1 MLEASSGQ
9 LCLPTLDERVTL
21 YLRAVYG
28 KSDFTREEYSEARK
42 LILNAMAADFAAKPG
57 ISLSQ
62 EGPETLKPEPGD
74 NPGKLIAISASLPT
88 LLEGGRKY
96 DAERPSSPAFLQDL
110 AASYPGAA
118 KRSLNPVASNR
129 SLACALVRDGSVLTR
144 EEGEVVPIR
153 RSSAVYR
160 RRRFAFTSA
169 AAAAC
174 VAIFLVTLPV
184 VWVVDRNATGSQVAV
199 QSSPSQQSDPV
210 ALAPPTHGAVAGVG
224 ASRPPEIAPV
234 DQNSAGSQ
242 VAVGLSP
249 AVSFDGTRTPG
260 STGVGVPLP
269 DPSTSPGNATNGLG
283 NATQL
288 TLAAVPAAPLTMPPP
303 TPLEAFRSGA
313 QAPRQGKT
321 DQAARKQHVPLPDA
335 TANPGDATKVLGNAT
350 PLAAAPAALLT
361 MPPRLLLPPTPLE
374 AFRSGTQA
382 LRQGKT
388 DQAVIVLEY
397 AAEQGVPGAIW
408 KLGRMYADGDGVKMN
423 KARAYDYFRRLTTM
437 HADDG
442 SSAPNARFLANAFV
456 TLGLYNLDGIPGT
469 LKADPN
475 VAREMFRYAASYFA
489 DPEAQYYLGRLFLLG
504 KGAPKDA
511 IQAARWLRLSANKG
525 DHRAQALLGGMLF
538 NGEQVSRQASL
549 GLFWLIVAKDAAG
562 PDEGWIT
569 DMYSSAVA
577 QVSESERALAHK
589 YLEDWLKNRRE

>member
-1 MLEASSGQ
+1 MRISN
-9 LCLPTLDERVTL
+9 
-21 YLRAVYG
+21 
-28 KSDFTREEYSEARK
+28 
-42 LILNAMAADFAAKPG
+42 LIVSIGL
-57 ISLSQ
+57 
-62 EGPETLKPEPGD
+62 
-74 NPGKLIAISASLPT
+74 
-88 LLEGGRKY
+88 
-96 DAERPSSPAFLQDL
+96 L
-110 AASYPGAA
+110 AA
-118 KRSLNPVASNR
+118 
-129 SLACALVRDGSVLTR
+129 
-144 EEGEVVPIR
+144 
-153 RSSAVYR
+153 
-160 RRRFAFTSA
+160 
-169 AAAAC
+169 
-174 VAIFLVTLPV
+174 
-184 VWVVDRNATGSQVAV
+184 
-199 QSSPSQQSDPV
+199 
-210 ALAPPTHGAVAGVG
+210 
-224 ASRPPEIAPV
+224 
-234 DQNSAGSQ
+234 
-242 VAVGLSP
+242 AVGLSP

-260 STGVGVPLP
+260 SAAVGVPLP
-269 DPSTSPGNATNGLG
+269 DPTVSPGEATNVLG
-283 NATQL
+283 SATP
-288 TLAAVPAAPLTMPPP
+288 LAAVPAVPLTMPPRP
-303 TPLEAFRSGA
+303 I
-313 QAPRQGKT
+313 
-321 DQAARKQHVPLPDA
+321 
-335 TANPGDATKVLGNAT
+335 
-350 PLAAAPAALLT
+350 
-361 MPPRLLLPPTPLE
+361 LPPTPLE

-388 DQAVIVLEY
+388 DQAVTDLEY

-442 SSAPNARFLANAFV
+442 SSTPNARFLANAFV
-456 TLGLYNLDGIPGT
+456 TLGLYHLDGIPGT

-569 DMYSSAVA
+569 DMYSSALA
-577 QVSESERALAHK
+577 QASESERALAHK